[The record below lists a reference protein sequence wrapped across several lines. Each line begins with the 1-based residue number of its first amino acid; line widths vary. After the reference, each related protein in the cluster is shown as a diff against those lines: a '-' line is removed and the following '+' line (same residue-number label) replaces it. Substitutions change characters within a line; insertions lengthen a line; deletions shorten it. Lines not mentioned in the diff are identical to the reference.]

1 MKVALGQRLLC
12 ALVVDSEKTAKEINM
27 HLRSLDIVKELI
39 ILNRVKGNKDES
51 ELRENVE

>member
-1 MKVALGQRLLC
+1 
-12 ALVVDSEKTAKEINM
+12 M

-39 ILNRVKGNKDES
+39 ILNRVKNNKDES